1 MTPDQLFHAL
11 ANPIRLRLVMLVA
24 GAGELCVCELTQAI
38 GETQPKVSRHLGLLR
53 DGGVLQDSRR
63 GVWVYYRLHDQL
75 PDWAAQLLDATHR
88 RIADQSP
95 FADDR
100 DALQA
105 LLDATDRCGL

>member
-24 GAGELCVCELTQAI
+24 GAGERCVCELTQAI
-38 GETQPKVSRHLGLLR
+38 GETQPKVSRHLALLR

-75 PDWAAQLLDATHR
+75 PDWAAQLLDATHQ

-95 FADDR
+95 FTDDR

-105 LLDATDRCGL
+105 LLDAPDRCGL